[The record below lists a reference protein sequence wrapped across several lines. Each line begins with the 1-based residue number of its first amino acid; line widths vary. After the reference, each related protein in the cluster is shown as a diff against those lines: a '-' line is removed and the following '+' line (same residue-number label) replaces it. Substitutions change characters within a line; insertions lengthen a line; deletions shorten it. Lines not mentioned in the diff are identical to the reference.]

1 MATTGNFEEKRM
13 HRDQHGIE
21 MTAASAEAVEHF
33 DATILHYLGARNDT
47 GENLKAVFRAD
58 PEMPMAHIAR
68 GCFMKLF
75 CSPVL
80 EGKARESLAE
90 AERLTASGGTDRE
103 KRHTAALRAWC
114 AQDIAGATD
123 IWNDILLDHPRDV
136 FALRLGHFT
145 HFYMGDS
152 AGMRDSVQRVLPY
165 WSEEHPAY
173 GFVLGMSAFG
183 FEETAHYAAAER
195 DGRRAV
201 ERNPR
206 DIWATHA
213 VAHVMEMQ
221 GRAREGVDWLAG
233 LSSTWPDCNNF
244 RFHTWWHKC
253 LFHMEAGAF
262 DEPLRLYD
270 TEIRADT
277 SSDDY
282 LDMSNAIA
290 LLWRLDE
297 LGADTGDRWAELADK
312 SEGKTGGH
320 FFAFHDAHYMIA
332 LGKAGRFEKAREML
346 RSMEGAAERT
356 DTTEGPV
363 YAKVG
368 LPLCRA
374 ILAIAEGD
382 HAKGVALMAPIRRE
396 IYRIGGSHA
405 QRDLFVRMLVSSALK
420 AGEHRFARAVLAERS
435 ALNPGS
441 AWAWERTAEALD
453 GMGDGEAAAAARARA
468 AAAQSA

>member
-1 MATTGNFEEKRM
+1 MQ
-13 HRDQHGIE
+13 RDQHGIE
-21 MTAASAEAVEHF
+21 MTAASAEAAARF
-33 DATILHYLGARNDT
+33 DAMILHYLGVRNDT
-47 GENLKAVFRAD
+47 GDKLKAVFEAD

-75 CSPVL
+75 CSPAL
-80 EGKARESLAE
+80 DRKARESLAQ
-90 AERLTASGGTDRE
+90 AERLTASGGMARE

-114 AQDIAGATD
+114 DQDIAGATD
-123 IWNDILLDHPRDV
+123 IWNDILMDHPRDV
-136 FALRLGHFT
+136 LALRLGHFT

-152 AGMRDSVQRVLPY
+152 AGMRDAVQRALPY

-173 GFVLGMSAFG
+173 GYVLGMSAFG

-201 ERNPR
+201 ELNPR

-213 VAHVMEMQ
+213 VAHIMEMQ
-221 GRAREGVDWLAG
+221 GRSQEGIAWLEG
-233 LSSTWPDCNNF
+233 LLPTWPDCNNF

-253 LFHMEAGAF
+253 LFHLEQGDY
-262 DEPLRLYD
+262 DEPLRIYD
-270 TEIRADT
+270 MQIRADT

-282 LDMSNAIA
+282 LDLANAIA

-297 LGADTGDRWAELADK
+297 FGIDTGNRWTELADK
-312 SEGKTGGH
+312 CEGKTGDN

-332 LGKAGRFEKAREML
+332 LGKAGRFAKAREML
-346 RSMEGAAERT
+346 ASMEGAAKKKG
-356 DTTEGPV
+356 TTEAPV
-363 YAKVG
+363 YAEVG

-382 HAKGVALMAPIRRE
+382 HAKGVELMAPVRRQ

-420 AGEHRFARAVLAERS
+420 AGEYRLARALLAERS
-435 ALNPGS
+435 ALNPNS
-441 AWAWERTAEALD
+441 AWAWERAAQALD
-453 GMGDGEAAAAARARA
+453 RMGDAKGAAAAKARA
-468 AAAQSA
+468 AESLSG

>member
-1 MATTGNFEEKRM
+1 M

-21 MTAASAEAVEHF
+21 MTAASAEAVRHF
-33 DATILHYLGARNDT
+33 DATILHYLGIRSDT
-47 GENLKAVFRAD
+47 GDKLKATFQAD
-58 PEMPMAHIAR
+58 PDMPMAHIAR

-75 CSPVL
+75 CSAAL
-80 EGKARESLAE
+80 DRKAEESLAE

-103 KRHTAALRAWC
+103 KRHVAALRAWC
-114 AQDIAGATD
+114 GQDIAGATD
-123 IWNDILLDHPRDV
+123 IWNDILLEHPRDV

-173 GFVLGMSAFG
+173 GYVVGMSAFG

-201 ERNPR
+201 ELNPR

-221 GRAREGVDWLAG
+221 GRSRDGVEWLAR
-233 LSSTWPDCNNF
+233 LSPNWSDCNNF

-253 LFHMEAGAF
+253 LFHMESGQF
-262 DEPLRLYD
+262 DAVLKLYD

-297 LGADTGDRWAELADK
+297 LGIDTGDRWAELADK
-312 SEGKTGGH
+312 SETKIDDH
-320 FFAFHDAHYMIA
+320 FFAFHDSHYMIA
-332 LGKAGRFEKAREML
+332 LGKGGRFDKARSML

-356 DTTEGPV
+356 DTTEAPV
-363 YAKVG
+363 FAEVG

-382 HAKGVALMAPIRRE
+382 HAKGVELMAPVRRG

-405 QRDLFVRMLVSSALK
+405 QRDLFVRMLVSSALT

-435 ALNPGS
+435 ALNPES
-441 AWAWERTAEALD
+441 AWAWSRTADALE
-453 GMGDGEAAAAARARA
+453 GLGDTAGAADAKDRA
-468 AAAQSA
+468 AAALAA